1 MTPSECILVVI
12 LDHVKSIIGEKDFLD
27 GTDGTGGKYKPIN
40 RYNFRLRDDGYI
52 ASIIL
57 NYNRITLMAI
67 NLNAI
72 TGPPDLPLINQT
84 VLGFEDPSL
93 FSTIYEFINA
103 ARCIQI
109 IVHFAAAYT
118 NDSN

>member
-57 NYNRITLMAI
+57 NYNRITLVSI
-67 NLNAI
+67 NPDVV
-72 TGPPDLPLINQT
+72 TGSPDLPSINQT

-93 FSTIYEFINA
+93 FNIIYEFIDA

-109 IVHFAAAYT
+109 VVHFAATYA
-118 NDSN
+118 NDSH